1 MDAPSAAP
9 TSPSLHTR
17 SPFARGS
24 LQPSSSS
31 TSSSSHPLSST
42 GQTSSPG
49 RRRPWYSLLIPRS
62 KLRTVL
68 FLLSFTSTVLAIL
81 FSFSVLSIDLP
92 PLDQYDVQQTPAELI
107 QRSFEE
113 PDFELL
119 NSPQPHTIG
128 CPQKDS
134 SSSPLL
140 LIGIFSAPDKVERR
154 RLLREEVIPDWPSEL
169 VEFKFIFGR
178 PTTRA
183 FERLLADEQEKFGDV
198 TIVDAVEHIDHGKTH
213 GFFEWVAERRVGVPP
228 KFVMCV
234 FSLPLLLLSTL
245 LTVRGTLIASYS
257 LTAVLFCS
265 LALTGNTTTTCVF
278 LFPTLALP
286 RGLPNVRVHHPFSA
300 LVLTTLP
307 FIPSTLR

>member
-17 SPFARGS
+17 SPFASTTRGT
-24 LQPSSSS
+24 LQPSSAP
-31 TSSSSHPLSST
+31 SSHPLSST
-42 GQTSSPG
+42 GHGPGQT

-62 KLRTVL
+62 KLRTIL

-134 SSSPLL
+134 SSAPLL

-154 RLLREEVIPDWPSEL
+154 RILREEVIPDWPAEL

-234 FSLPLLLLSTL
+234 FLCPSSPLY
-245 LTVRGTLIASYS
+245 R
-257 LTAVLFCS
+257 
-265 LALTGNTTTTCVF
+265 AL
-278 LFPTLALP
+278 
-286 RGLPNVRVHHPFSA
+286 
-300 LVLTTLP
+300 
-307 FIPSTLR
+307 